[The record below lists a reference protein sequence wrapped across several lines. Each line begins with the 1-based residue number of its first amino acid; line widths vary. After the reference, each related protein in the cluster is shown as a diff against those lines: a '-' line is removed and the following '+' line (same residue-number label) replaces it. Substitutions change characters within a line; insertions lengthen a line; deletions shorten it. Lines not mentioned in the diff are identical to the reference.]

1 MSKLVL
7 TVDDSAAIREMLA
20 YVLKSA
26 GHRVIEAEDGM
37 EGLQKALA
45 NQFDL
50 IITDQSMPKMDGIT
64 LVKAL
69 RALPQYTSVPILLL
83 TTESSDGMKDEGRSA
98 GATGW
103 LVKPFDPNK
112 LIEVVEQGHAL
123 ARCLTAQPRYDCI
136 GRPVAVDLTRF
147 LPMSSRRPKNTW
159 RTWKRS
165 CCGSTRTRPTPKRCT
180 RFSAPRIGQG
190 QQRPAGR
197 CALLRSHASHRKHP
211 RPHPQ
216 GAAQA
221 RERRH
226 QPAARSL
233 RCGA

>member
-64 LVKAL
+64 LVNAL
-69 RALPQYTSVPILLL
+69 RAVPQYTSVPILLL
-83 TTESSDGMKDEGRSA
+83 TTDSSDGMKDEGRSA

-112 LIEVVEQGHAL
+112 LIDVVSK
-123 ARCLTAQPRYDCI
+123 
-136 GRPVAVDLTRF
+136 VTR
-147 LPMSSRRPKNTW
+147 
-159 RTWKRS
+159 
-165 CCGSTRTRPTPKRCT
+165 
-180 RFSAPRIGQG
+180 
-190 QQRPAGR
+190 
-197 CALLRSHASHRKHP
+197 
-211 RPHPQ
+211 
-216 GAAQA
+216 
-221 RERRH
+221 
-226 QPAARSL
+226 
-233 RCGA
+233 

>member
-26 GHRVIEAEDGM
+26 GHRVIEAPDGM
-37 EGLQKALA
+37 EGLKKALA

-69 RALPQYTSVPILLL
+69 RALPQYVSVPILLL
-83 TTESSDGMKDEGRSA
+83 TTESSDNMKDEGRTA

-112 LIEVVEQGHAL
+112 LLEVVGK
-123 ARCLTAQPRYDCI
+123 
-136 GRPVAVDLTRF
+136 VTR
-147 LPMSSRRPKNTW
+147 
-159 RTWKRS
+159 
-165 CCGSTRTRPTPKRCT
+165 
-180 RFSAPRIGQG
+180 
-190 QQRPAGR
+190 
-197 CALLRSHASHRKHP
+197 
-211 RPHPQ
+211 
-216 GAAQA
+216 
-221 RERRH
+221 
-226 QPAARSL
+226 
-233 RCGA
+233 